1 MDKSK
6 TNAIIEGFWQYLKKE
21 NKLNLLPDVLRGLS
35 KKADEMSGTVTVS
48 SSSQLSTSQ
57 KEEVRKII
65 SSNFGSNKIEFEVDT
80 SLIGGIKVKIGS
92 EVLDLSVQNKLDYLI
107 KSI

>member
-6 TNAIIEGFWQYLKKE
+6 TNAIVEGFWQYLKKE
-21 NKLNLLPDVLRGLS
+21 NKLDLLPDVLHALS
-35 KKADEMSGTVTVS
+35 KKVDEMGSMVTVFS
-48 SSSQLSTSQ
+48 STALSTSQ
-57 KEEVRKII
+57 KEEVGKII
-65 SSNFGSNKIEFEVDT
+65 SSNFGNNKIDFEVDQN
-80 SLIGGIKVKIGS
+80 LIGGIKVKIGS

>member
-6 TNAIIEGFWQYLKKE
+6 TNAIVEGFWQYLKKE
-21 NKLNLLPDVLRGLS
+21 NKLDLLPDVLHALS
-35 KKADEMSGTVTVS
+35 KK
-48 SSSQLSTSQ
+48 
-57 KEEVRKII
+57 
-65 SSNFGSNKIEFEVDT
+65 
-80 SLIGGIKVKIGS
+80 